1 MARRRR
7 SQRPVSWLV
16 LLIVAAVVVG
26 WWVWPADQQR
36 QAEPID
42 TPAVQDVA
50 PTPAETEALRMAA
63 PVVPVAQPALAPTPT
78 NPEITEQ
85 ARSRVA
91 AAEESLKNSN
101 LIAART
107 TFNHA
112 LGKGLPADQEA
123 RIRSHLRELALQ
135 TVFSPGH
142 VPGDPLT
149 GRYVIQRGDTL
160 VKIGERFKITDN
172 LLARVN
178 GITNKNTIRAGQVV
192 KVIHGPFHAVVF
204 KSQFRV
210 EVYLQDLLVG
220 EYPAGLG
227 ADDGTPAGQWRI
239 KDKLVNPTYYPPRG
253 GHKFAADD
261 PNNPLGERWLG
272 LEGIS
277 GEAKG
282 QLRYGIHGTV
292 EPESIGK
299 NVSLGCIRLHNKDVE
314 MLFDLLVV
322 NDSVVTVRR

>member
-1 MARRRR
+1 VARRRR
-7 SQRPVSWLV
+7 SQRPVTWPV

-50 PTPAETEALRMAA
+50 PAPAETEGPRMAA

-91 AAEESLKNSN
+91 AAEESLKNN
-101 LIAART
+101 DVIAART

-123 RIRSHLRELALQ
+123 RIRSRLGELALQ
-135 TVFSPGH
+135 TVFSPSH

-149 GRYVIQRGDTL
+149 GRYVIQRGDKL

-220 EYPAGLG
+220 EYSAGLG
-227 ADDGTPAGQWRI
+227 ADDGTPTGQWRI

-253 GHKFAADD
+253 GQVIAADD

-322 NDSVVTVRR
+322 NDSVVTIRR

>member
-1 MARRRR
+1 M
-7 SQRPVSWLV
+7 SWLV
-16 LLIVAAVVVG
+16 LLIVAVVVVG

-36 QAEPID
+36 EGEPAD
-42 TPAVQDVA
+42 SPAVRAVPA
-50 PTPAETEALRMAA
+50 APAEGEAPRVAA
-63 PVVPVAQPALAPTPT
+63 PAVPVAQPALASTAAT
-78 NPEITEQ
+78 PEIVER

-91 AAEESLKNSN
+91 AAQEALKKKDP
-101 LIAART
+101 IAART
-107 TFNHA
+107 SFNHA

-123 RIRSHLRELALQ
+123 RIRNRLRELALE
-135 TVFSPGH
+135 TIFSPGH

-178 GITNKNTIRAGQVV
+178 GITDKNTIRAGQVI

-204 KSQFRV
+204 KTQFRM

-220 EYPAGLG
+220 EYSVGLG
-227 ADDGTPAGQWRI
+227 SDDGTPTGQWRI
-239 KDKLVNPTYYPPRG
+239 KDKLINPTYYPPRG
-253 GHKFAADD
+253 GNVIAADD

-292 EPESIGK
+292 EPESIGR

>member
-1 MARRRR
+1 VARRRR
-7 SQRPVSWLV
+7 SKRSMSWLV
-16 LLIVAAVVVG
+16 LLVVAVVVVG
-26 WWVWPADQQR
+26 WWVWPGDQRR
-36 QAEPID
+36 QAEPTD
-42 TPAVQDVA
+42 TPAAQDGA
-50 PTPAETEALRMAA
+50 PAPAESESPRMAA
-63 PVVPVAQPALAPTPT
+63 PVVPVAQPALAPTPVT
-78 NPEITEQ
+78 PEIAEQ
-85 ARSRVA
+85 ARLRVA
-91 AAEESLKNSN
+91 AAEQALKKKD

-123 RIRSHLRELALQ
+123 RIRNRLRELALQ
-135 TVFSPGH
+135 TIFSPSH

-149 GRYVIQRGDTL
+149 GRYAIQRGDTL
-160 VKIGERFKITDN
+160 VKIGERFRITDN

-178 GITNKNTIRAGQVV
+178 GITNKNNIRAGQVI

-204 KSQFRV
+204 KTQFRA

-220 EYPAGLG
+220 EYSVGLG
-227 ADDGTPAGQWRI
+227 ADDGTPTGQWRI
-239 KDKLVNPTYYPPRG
+239 KDKLVNPTYYPPRAG
-253 GHKFAADD
+253 NIIAADD
-261 PNNPLGERWLG
+261 PKNPLGERWLG

-282 QLRYGIHGTV
+282 QLRYGIHGTI
-292 EPESIGK
+292 EPDSIGE

-322 NDSVVTVRR
+322 NDSVVTIRR